1 MKSLKITTLTIL
13 LCTVFTSCDA
23 IDELTEFDAN
33 FTLSESV
40 LVSIEENE
48 ENTQSFTQSISLNLA
63 ENGDVADNLNALES
77 VEITS
82 LSYTFTGVTGN
93 EEAEITNAQLTVG
106 NVSIQI
112 DPVNPTLAMGQELT
126 VQDTAG
132 LNALASALLANPQT
146 TVTLQG
152 AVDGNPITFTLN
164 LEVDVEVTI
173 DPV

>member
-1 MKSLKITTLTIL
+1 M
-13 LCTVFTSCDA
+13 
-23 IDELTEFDAN
+23 
-33 FTLSESV
+33 
-40 LVSIEENE
+40 
-48 ENTQSFTQSISLNLA
+48 A
-63 ENGDVADNLNALES
+63 ENDDVADNLNALES

-82 LSYTFTGVTGN
+82 LSYTFTGVIGN

-112 DPVNPTLAMGQELT
+112 DPVNPTLVMGQEFT
-126 VQDTAG
+126 IQDTAG

-164 LEVDVEVTI
+164 LEVEVDVEVTI